1 MTVTNA
7 AIPSAGLTP
16 GDPKPGLTAAELAA
30 RRTRIPVLNVYVD
43 DISMDD
49 LVEVRQGAIATLHVD
64 MIVKLQRDRS
74 FYDVWPTFEVVT
86 CDSQF
91 LYFALKLMRRG
102 VQMRVSGSDYFP
114 AFYRRY
120 ADDPSMTVFLCG
132 AAPGIAETARAKINA
147 KVGREMVVGTA
158 APSFDMAPGSA
169 EEDELVRRIDESGA
183 TALLVALGAGRQEKW
198 IAANRHRLPKV
209 QLFLPLGGTI
219 DYEAAAVKRP
229 PAWITNVGLEWFWR
243 LVREPKRRWRRYLV
257 EEPRVIPYLV
267 RDALGSYRNPF
278 AG

>member
-1 MTVTNA
+1 MTNA

-169 EEDELVRRIDESGA
+169 EEDELVRQIDESGA